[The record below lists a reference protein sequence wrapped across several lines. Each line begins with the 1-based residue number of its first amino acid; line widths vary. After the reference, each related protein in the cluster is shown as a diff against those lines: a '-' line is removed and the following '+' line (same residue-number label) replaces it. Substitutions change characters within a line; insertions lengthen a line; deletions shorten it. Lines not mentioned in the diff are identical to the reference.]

1 MPIMV
6 HYSEK
11 NRSPLCHLITNFH
24 SASQKRAARFDF
36 VGVTIS
42 GLLAVGL
49 VEFVRLLV
57 SR

>member
-1 MPIMV
+1 ML

-11 NRSPLCHLITNFH
+11 NRSALCHVITDFH
-24 SASQKRAARFDF
+24 SASQKRAARFDIW
-36 VGVTIS
+36 GV
-42 GLLAVGL
+42 LLSAAMASVM